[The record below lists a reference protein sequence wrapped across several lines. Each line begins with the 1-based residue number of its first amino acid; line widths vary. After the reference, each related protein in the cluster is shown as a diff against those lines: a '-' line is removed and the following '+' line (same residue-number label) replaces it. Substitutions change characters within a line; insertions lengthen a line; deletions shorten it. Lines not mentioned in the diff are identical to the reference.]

1 MLSLSLSDYLMRFV
15 KKSRMLLVC
24 VPLRCVAYLF
34 LCTSLTHLVFCQVFG
49 TPYRT
54 RRRQVT
60 PLKQLN
66 LLSCLTSPQTDLQYR
81 ESTST
86 HPQNPHSSVQ
96 RILSILNCRG
106 SGPSFG
112 RRICTDFIMHPQ
124 LHSAFLKQMPE

>member
-1 MLSLSLSDYLMRFV
+1 MLPRSLSDYLMRFV
-15 KKSRMLLVC
+15 KKSRMHLVC
-24 VPLRCVAYLF
+24 VPLRCVAY

-49 TPYRT
+49 TPYHT
-54 RRRQVT
+54 CRRQMT

-96 RILSILNCRG
+96 RALSSLNYRG

-112 RRICTDFIMHPQ
+112 RRVCTDFIMHPQ